1 MYIHTYIH
9 IDMGLCR
16 YAQAHVDMSQL
27 QQVMVIGCRSR
38 SWRRQRYHAE
48 ENVTM
53 RRRQHAPPASLTCGG
68 GNVTMRRRQH
78 APPASLTCTSTLEE
92 RSVQIKRRVDPR
104 GRLGGY

>member
-48 ENVTM
+48 E
-53 RRRQHAPPASLTCGG
+53 A
-68 GNVTMRRRQH
+68 
-78 APPASLTCTSTLEE
+78 TCTSCLVDMHLHARREE
-92 RSVQIKRRVDPR
+92 RSNKEE
-104 GRLGGY
+104 G

>member
-53 RRRQHAPPASLTCGG
+53 RRRQHAPPASLTC
-68 GNVTMRRRQH
+68 
-78 APPASLTCTSTLEE
+78 TSTLEE